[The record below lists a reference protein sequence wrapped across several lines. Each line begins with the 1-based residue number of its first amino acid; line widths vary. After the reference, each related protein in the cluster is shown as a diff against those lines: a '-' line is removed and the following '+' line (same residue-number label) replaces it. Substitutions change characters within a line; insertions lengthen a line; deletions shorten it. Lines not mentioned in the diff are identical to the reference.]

1 MNPPTLITRFLGTPL
16 VAAALYVGCAMVVL
30 AWFGGEVHWWLA
42 VAAVCF
48 VGTVRKSVQNV
59 RRYNQWYAGWQAMG
73 NAQGVT
79 APRRKR
85 SSWFNVACAL
95 ILLIVIPMF
104 IAAPGPD
111 KALSN
116 ALTWVWLAVVGYL
129 LWKLAAGI
137 RRACF
142 GPRVSTVAAS
152 ASKPNVSSDVVTWM
166 LPRASSSASR
176 VDAMRNVPEYC
187 LRLMASH

>member
-1 MNPPTLITRFLGTPL
+1 MNPPTFITRFLGTPL
-16 VAAALYVGCAMVVL
+16 VAAALYVGCAVVVL

-79 APRRKR
+79 APRRKT

-116 ALTWVWLAVVGYL
+116 ALTWVWLAVVAYL
-129 LWKLAAGI
+129 LWKLAVSIQCALFRKG
-137 RRACF
+137 A
-142 GPRVSTVAAS
+142 STVSAGGSKTSAS
-152 ASKPNVSSDVVTWM
+152 ADVVQWV
-166 LPRASSSASR
+166 LPPASSSPSR
-176 VDAMRNVPEYC
+176 ADAVRNVPEYC
-187 LRLMASH
+187 SRLMASH

>member
-16 VAAALYVGCAMVVL
+16 VAAALYVGCAMAVL
-30 AWFGGEVHWWLA
+30 GWFGGEVPWWWALF
-42 VAAVCF
+42 AVCF
-48 VGTVRKSVQNV
+48 VGTVRKSAQNV
-59 RRYNQWYAGWQAMG
+59 RRYNQWYGGWQAMG

-85 SSWFNVACAL
+85 SSWLNVACAV
-95 ILLIVIPMF
+95 ILFIVIPMF
-104 IAAPGPD
+104 MAAPGPD

-116 ALTWVWLAVVGYL
+116 ALTWVWLAVAGYL

-137 RRACF
+137 RHVCF
-142 GPRVSTVAAS
+142 GQRVRTVAAS
-152 ASKPNVSSDVVTWM
+152 ASKPSLSPDVVTWM

-176 VDAMRNVPEYC
+176 AEAMRNVPDYC
-187 LRLMASH
+187 ARLLAAH

>member
-142 GPRVSTVAAS
+142 GQRVNTVAAS

-187 LRLMASH
+187 CG